1 MISARPAS
9 EIPVLDD
16 PFGLLSLDLL
26 LRVQGKAYADTH
38 ALIVFFVTDIDL
50 ATVMFS
56 DCSDNK
62 QSQPKVCSVIA

>member
-1 MISARPAS
+1 MIPARLAR

-16 PFGLLSLDLL
+16 PFGPLGLDLL
-26 LRVQGKAYADTH
+26 PRVQGKTDADTD
-38 ALIVFFVTDIDL
+38 ALIAFLVIDIDL

-62 QSQPKVCSVIA
+62 